1 MVIWITGLS
10 ASGKTTLSKALEKKI
25 RQNTSGIVL
34 LDGDSV
40 RQFYGDDLGYEESY
54 RFTQI
59 KRIQNLAVLHEKQS
73 LIVIV
78 AALYAHPDLLEYNRK
93 TFQEYFEIYLKGTIE
108 SLKKREFKDL
118 YKKAL
123 NKEILN
129 VVGID
134 ILWHEPEN
142 ADLIFQLEDN
152 YQPDEMAEVIY
163 QKLQLS

>member
-40 RQFYGDDLGYEESY
+40 RQLYGDDLGYEEPD

-59 KRIQNLAVLHEKQS
+59 KRIQNLAVFLEKQS

-108 SLKKREFKDL
+108 SLQKREFKDL

-129 VVGID
+129 VVGVD
-134 ILWHEPEN
+134 IPWHEPVN
-142 ADLIFQLEDN
+142 ADLLFELEDN
-152 YQPDEMAEVIY
+152 YKPDEMAEVIF